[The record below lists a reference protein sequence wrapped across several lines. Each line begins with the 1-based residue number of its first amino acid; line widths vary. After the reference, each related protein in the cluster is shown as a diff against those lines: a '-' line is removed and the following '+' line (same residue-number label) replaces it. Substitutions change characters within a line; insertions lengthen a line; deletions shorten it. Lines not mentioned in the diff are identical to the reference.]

1 MAWVRIALRGLD
13 TKCVTSNTIRL
24 RKVQILWFCK
34 TVLHESASS
43 WNVRCSKSTN
53 AKNICIYSVQ
63 LYIHITDVL
72 FSLIMTQSLF
82 SVHLL
87 ICFVCMG
94 RSGPASRLSQAH
106 YIDSTLQHTLHFNF
120 NTDSGAVLLCK
131 EMRAQLPLGP
141 CLSHFKK
148 VDSAARITCVWIS
161 SLPVAVQKLTLLPEQ
176 GQRSP
181 MKCRKFNMLSF

>member
-1 MAWVRIALRGLD
+1 M
-13 TKCVTSNTIRL
+13 
-24 RKVQILWFCK
+24 
-34 TVLHESASS
+34 
-43 WNVRCSKSTN
+43 RCSDQMNQCQKYL
-53 AKNICIYSVQ
+53 YSVL
-63 LYIHITDVL
+63 LYIHITVL
-72 FSLIMTQSLF
+72 FSLIMNQSLF

-148 VDSAARITCVWIS
+148 VDSVARITCVWIS

-181 MKCRKFNMLSF
+181 MKCRKFNMLSLVGDCMGAAIIYIVPKK